1 MLYNPSDYGYDSGV
15 LYFERSNYEA
25 VRQVLQTVYAENRS
39 HFQSEVPLFTKFAPG
54 LALAEEPNQK
64 FTAQES
70 FWDECTIITNGFL
83 EGDGSPEGLMASI
96 LQQFSL
102 LGIKLQR
109 PYLNADS
116 EDIYTRWTY
125 ANN

>member
-1 MLYNPSDYGYDSGV
+1 MKQSGKSFKQFMQKTDRIFSRRCLCLPSCTRAGTSRRTKSKIYCPRKFLDE
-15 LYFERSNYEA
+15 LLPNYY
-25 VRQVLQTVYAENRS
+25 QWL
-39 HFQSEVPLFTKFAPG
+39 PG
-54 LALAEEPNQK
+54 SLAK
-64 FTAQES
+64 
-70 FWDECTIITNGFL
+70 
-83 EGDGSPEGLMASI
+83 GDGSPEGLMASI